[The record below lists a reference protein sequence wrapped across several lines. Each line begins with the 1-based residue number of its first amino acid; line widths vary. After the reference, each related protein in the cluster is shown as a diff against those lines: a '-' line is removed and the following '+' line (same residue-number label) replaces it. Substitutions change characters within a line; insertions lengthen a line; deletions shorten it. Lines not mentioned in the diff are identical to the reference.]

1 MKDNGRGSMRTAHNH
16 ALVLGLTMTAG
27 AISPLHLHAQG
38 EVRTLEEVVVT
49 AQKREQSLQE
59 VPSTVNVLSAES
71 LRVSSITEVNQL
83 SVMTPGV
90 FINSDQ
96 TGRNTKIKI
105 RGVGPDESSNIRPSI
120 GFFYNDIPLMTQLQG
135 GQSVA
140 SDLDLGDVT
149 RVEILKGPQSTL
161 FGESVSAGAIAF
173 YTRRPKL
180 DEGWNG
186 KFSVNYGTHNLRQY
200 RAAVGGDLGSNMAF
214 RVAAYDNRIEDQVL
228 NTIDNSRRELGSDGF
243 SAQLLY
249 EPIESLQ
256 MILEYNRRNSTQDGG
271 AVDGLDII
279 SYGAQSITEAA
290 NRGITLTPPDPFDRK
305 VQMLFPLTEKMRNE
319 LVSLH
324 IDYEINADWSLTS
337 ITAHQMNKDHYG
349 GDALLGGYNA
359 SNGVTEGF
367 YAQGD
372 QKIDYTTSE
381 LRLNFDRDSVTSMF
395 GVFVSKYDAPAT
407 RGDFGFVFP
416 GFVFPIAQYIELDKD
431 MYSFFTHNSW
441 RFAPQWEL
449 VAGLRY
455 TREEADGRNGLVN
468 FQGIYSG
475 QPLDISAFDKTSSK
489 EDAWG
494 GTLKLL
500 YHLNDDVTVY
510 AGVDR
515 GFRLGGINNLGEP
528 NYDTEVALNIEAGL
542 KGFFFDRTLQMGASI
557 YHTDYDGYQAVLY
570 NSEAFTFITQNADV
584 TGQGLELELRWLATN
599 NIDVEFNALYNR
611 VEYDSYFGASCDN
624 YQNAFGTCPNIPVAG
639 AQDLSG
645 AELPASPK
653 WSGNLAV
660 QYHGVVPNSGAQ
672 WYLRGEY
679 AYRSESYAHSVG
691 VGGDPIQRIDGYG
704 LFNASLGF
712 DFEGG
717 WSLKLWGKNLTDKD
731 YFTDIA
737 RQPVGTEPEYVQAR
751 IGWERSYGATL
762 GYEF

>member
-1 MKDNGRGSMRTAHNH
+1 MKDYGRWSARNIQANAMFF
-16 ALVLGLTMTAG
+16 GLTMTAG
-27 AISPLHLHAQG
+27 ALFPTLLHAQ
-38 EVRTLEEVVVT
+38 ENARTLEEVVVT
-49 AQKREQSLQE
+49 AQKREQSLQD
-59 VPSTVNVLSAES
+59 VPSTVNVLTAES
-71 LRVSSITEVNQL
+71 LRVSTITEVNQL
-83 SVMTPGV
+83 SVMTPGI

-105 RGVGPDESSNIRPSI
+105 RGVGPDEASNIRPSI

-140 SDLDLGDVT
+140 SDLDLGDLT

-173 YTRRPKL
+173 YTRRPL
-180 DEGWNG
+180 LNEGWNG
-186 KFSVNYGTHNLRQY
+186 KFSVNYGSHYLRQY
-200 RAAVGGDLGSNMAF
+200 RGAVGGDLGSAMAF
-214 RVAAYDNRIEDQVL
+214 RVTAYDNRIDDQVK
-228 NTIDNSRRELGSDGF
+228 NTLDNSRRELGSNGF
-243 SAQLLY
+243 SAQVLY

-256 MILEYNRRNSTQDGG
+256 MILEYNRRNSSQDGG

-279 SYGAQSITEAA
+279 SYGAQTIAEAA

-305 VQMLFPLTEKMRNE
+305 VQMLFPLTENMRNE

-324 IDYEINADWSLTS
+324 IDYEIDADWSLTS

-381 LRLNFDRDSVTSMF
+381 LRVNYDRDAVTSMF
-395 GVFVSKYDAPAT
+395 GVFVSRYDAPGT

-416 GFVFPIAQYIELDKD
+416 GFVFPIAQYIELEKD
-431 MYSFFTHNSW
+431 MYSVFTHNSW

-449 VAGLRY
+449 VAGARY
-455 TREEADGRNGLVN
+455 TVEEADGRNGLEN
-468 FQGIYSG
+468 FQGIYSE
-475 QPLDISAFDKTSSK
+475 QPLDISMFDKSSSK

-494 GTLKLL
+494 GTLKVL
-500 YHLNDDVTVY
+500 YNLDDDLVLY

-528 NYDTEVALNIEAGL
+528 NYDTEVALSVETGL
-542 KGFFFDRTLQMGASI
+542 KGYFLDRTLRVGASI
-557 YHTDYDGYQAVLY
+557 YRTDYDGYQAVLY
-570 NSEAFTFITQNADV
+570 NSEAFSFITQNADV
-584 TGQGLELELRWLATN
+584 IGQGVELEMNWIATN
-599 NIDVEFNALYNR
+599 NLEVEFSALYNQ
-611 VEYDSYFGASCDN
+611 VEYDNYLGATCDN
-624 YQNAFGTCPNIPVAG
+624 YQIAYGACPNNPVAD

-645 AELPASPK
+645 VDLPASPN
-653 WSGNLAV
+653 WSANTAV
-660 QYHGVVPNSGAQ
+660 QYQDEAMGGNLT
-672 WYLRGEY
+672 WYVRGEY
-679 AYRSESYAHSVG
+679 AYRGDSYAHSVG
-691 VGGDPIQRIDGYG
+691 VGGDPAQRIDAYG

-712 DFEGG
+712 SFPSG
-717 WSLKLWGKNLTDKD
+717 WSFKLWGKNLADED

-737 RQPVGTEPEYVQAR
+737 RQPVGSEPEYVQAR
-751 IGWERSYGATL
+751 IGWERSYGATVN
-762 GYEF
+762 YEF